1 MRHILHKI
9 ALSPYTAL
17 SPIGPHCVPM
27 GLNPSVVSFF
37 FLFRPPEAASPAPP
51 VWERPHAARRPF
63 GKGNFNPRSP
73 CGERPEVVLDGLSDS
88 TFQSTLPV
96 WGATDGHQRRA
107 CGHRN
112 FNPRSPCGERP
123 IAAAKGNQQCDFN
136 PRSPCGERLGPDIF
150 HSAHFDFNPRSPCGE
165 RRCLTIWA
173 SRKWRFQSTLPVW
186 GATGRADINACY
198 RGHFNPRSPCGERPQ
213 PPLWV

>member
-1 MRHILHKI
+1 M
-9 ALSPYTAL
+9 
-17 SPIGPHCVPM
+17 
-27 GLNPSVVSFF
+27 
-37 FLFRPPEAASPAPP
+37 
-51 VWERPHAARRPF
+51 
-63 GKGNFNPRSP
+63 
-73 CGERPEVVLDGLSDS
+73 VLDGLSDS

-136 PRSPCGERLGPDIF
+136 PRSPCGERPYNRRITKLGGLFQSTLPVWGATAPRSGPRQRCGYFNPRSPCGERLGPDIF

-165 RRCLTIWA
+165 RQDGTPKLPKRRAFQSTLPVWGATASGSASPGAADISIHAPRVGSDRSSWA
-173 SRKWRFQSTLPVW
+173 PDRRALRFQSTLPVW
-186 GATGRADINACY
+186 GATW
-198 RGHFNPRSPCGERPQ
+198 P
-213 PPLWV
+213 